1 MNTKT
6 IGLWIKG
13 LAAAAV
19 GGAAN
24 VVTLLLVDPLRFSG
38 DLKAT
43 GSAAAIGALIAV
55 AGYLKKSPLP
65 ED

>member
-1 MNTKT
+1 
-6 IGLWIKG
+6 
-13 LAAAAV
+13 
-19 GGAAN
+19 
-24 VVTLLLVDPLRFSG
+24 
-38 DLKAT
+38 LKAT